1 VIRGVEAY
9 RRVNAE
15 TRSPLELVVM
25 LYDGAIRFVGD
36 AKEAAD
42 RNDIA
47 ARTRA
52 VSRALAIVTE
62 LQNTLRLE
70 EGGDVARELDRLYS
84 YMTARLLDS
93 NVKRDRKALDEVHRL
108 LSTVRDGWAQ
118 VEMTQV
124 SAPAAATPIGARV

>member
-1 VIRGVEAY
+1 MIRGAEAY

-25 LYDGAIRFVGD
+25 LYDGAIRFIGD
-36 AKEAAD
+36 AQDAAD

-62 LQNTLRLE
+62 LQNTLRLD

-84 YMTARLLDS
+84 YITTRLLDS

-108 LSTVRDGWAQ
+108 LSTVREGWAQ
-118 VEMTQV
+118 VT
-124 SAPAAATPIGARV
+124 TPTGASV

>member
-1 VIRGVEAY
+1 MNRGVDAY
-9 RRVNAE
+9 RQVNAE
-15 TRSPLELVVM
+15 TRSPMELVVM

-36 AKEAAD
+36 ARAAAD
-42 RNDIA
+42 RNDVV

-62 LQNTLRLE
+62 LQNALHLE
-70 EGGDVARELDRLYS
+70 DGGDVARELDRLYS
-84 YMTARLLDS
+84 YMTTRLIDS

-118 VEMTQV
+118 AT
-124 SAPAAATPIGARV
+124 PAARASA

>member
-1 VIRGVEAY
+1 LVIRGVEAY

-25 LYDGAIRFVGD
+25 LYDGAIRFVGEARD
-36 AKEAAD
+36 AAD

-47 ARTRA
+47 TRTRN

-62 LQNTLRLE
+62 LQNTLRID
-70 EGGDVARELDRLYS
+70 EGGDVAKELDRLYS
-84 YMTARLLDS
+84 YMAARLLDS
-93 NVKRDRKALDEVHRL
+93 NVKRDRTALDEVHRL

-118 VEMTQV
+118 VG
-124 SAPAAATPIGARV
+124 APAGARP